1 MSIDQNSNTIFGI
14 HPVKEALRSKMAIDR
29 ILVQQEIKS
38 RIFKDL
44 GDAWDPNHM
53 IPVQKVPKEALNKIT
68 KENHQGII
76 AYLSPISYSSIEA
89 ITQQLFE
96 DGKEPLILMLDHITD
111 VRNFGAIVRSAE
123 AMGVDAIVIP
133 TKGAA
138 KINAE
143 AIKSSSGA
151 IFHIPIC
158 RYPNLIDAT
167 DLLSALGL
175 KVIVATEKG
184 HITIDEADLTGSIVL
199 VMGSE
204 EKGITKSILKRAN
217 LRTNIAIAGKTE
229 SLNVSVA
236 TGIIL
241 YEITR
246 QRKK

>member
-1 MSIDQNSNTIFGI
+1 MDNDNKPNTIFGI
-14 HPVKEALRSKMAIDR
+14 HPVKEALRSKKAIDR
-29 ILVQQEIKS
+29 IVVQQEIKS

-89 ITQQLFE
+89 ITLKLFE
-96 DGKEPLILMLDHITD
+96 DGKDPFVLMLDHITD
-111 VRNFGAIVRSAE
+111 IRNFGAIVRSAE

-167 DLLSALGL
+167 DLMLALGL
-175 KVIVATEKG
+175 KVIVASEKG
-184 HITIDEADLTGSIVL
+184 HITVDEADLTGPILL

-217 LRTNIAIAGKTE
+217 IRANIAIAGKTE

-236 TGIIL
+236 TGIML

-246 QRKK
+246 QRK